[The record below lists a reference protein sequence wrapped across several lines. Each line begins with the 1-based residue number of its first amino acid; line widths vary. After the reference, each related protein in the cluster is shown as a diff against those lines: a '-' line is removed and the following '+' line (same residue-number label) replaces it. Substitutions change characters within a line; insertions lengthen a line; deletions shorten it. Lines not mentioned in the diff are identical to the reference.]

1 MVREFVLLNE
11 KNQKF
16 SLMDIENY
24 CLLTEPTGL
33 GMSYDTE
40 YEQLQNI
47 FITNLR
53 KLSQGSISGAL
64 NFKGY
69 DNYRSF
75 VDFVE
80 GAETLKILYKIP
92 YQNGTKE
99 FYRDIQV
106 DFISK
111 SEISHET
118 GFISESVTLNCL
130 SLWYEEK
137 NTIYTIEPESDE
149 IRWDFTWDSKFVGY
163 DTRNLDFLN
172 EGHVD
177 ASIELEIDG
186 DVENPVLKLYVENQL
201 YQTVTITNHITEHQI
216 LKYGS
221 RENNF
226 YIKKQLANG
235 TEQSLFNLSNIDF
248 DEDLVIRFPKGK
260 SCTFKMEADNDITS
274 ARLTIY
280 VYYKAV

>member
-1 MVREFVLLNE
+1 MVREFSLLNE
-11 KNQKF
+11 KNQMF

-24 CLLTEPTGL
+24 CLLTEPSGL
-33 GMSYDTE
+33 GMTYNTE

-53 KLSQGSISGAL
+53 KLGQGSISGTL

-75 VDFVE
+75 IDFVE
-80 GAETLKILYKIP
+80 KAESLKILYKVP
-92 YQNGTKE
+92 YKSGSRE
-99 FYRDIQV
+99 YYRDVQIQS
-106 DFISK
+106 ITK
-111 SEISHET
+111 SEISNET
-118 GFISESVTLNCL
+118 RLISESVTFECL
-130 SLWYEEK
+130 SLWYEAK
-137 NTIYTIEPESDE
+137 NTVYTVEAGTGE

-163 DTRNLDFLN
+163 DTRNLEFVND
-172 EGHVD
+172 GHVD

-186 DVENPVLKLYVENQL
+186 DVENPVLKLYVENEL

-216 LKYGS
+216 FKYGT

-226 YIKKQLANG
+226 YIKKQLADG
-235 TEQSLFNLSNIDF
+235 TEQSLFNLDYINF
-248 DEDLVIRFPKGK
+248 AEDLVIRFPKGK
-260 SCTFKMEADNDITS
+260 SCTFKMEADNEILS

-280 VYYKAV
+280 VYYKAI

>member
-1 MVREFVLLNE
+1 MVREFSLLNE
-11 KNQKF
+11 KNQMF

-33 GMSYDTE
+33 GMTYESE

-53 KLSQGSISGAL
+53 KLSQGSISATL

-75 VDFVE
+75 IDFVE
-80 GAETLKILYKIP
+80 GADRLKILYKVP
-92 YQNGTKE
+92 YKNGVKEYFRDVNIDIITKT
-99 FYRDIQV
+99 
-106 DFISK
+106 
-111 SEISHET
+111 EISYET
-118 GFISESVTLNCL
+118 GLISESVTLNCL
-130 SLWYEEK
+130 SLWYEEM
-137 NTIYTIEPESDE
+137 NTVYTIEPESDE
-149 IRWDFTWDSKFVGY
+149 IRWNFTWDSKFVGY

-186 DVENPVLKLYVENQL
+186 DVENPVLKLYVENEL

-216 LKYGS
+216 LKYGT

-235 TEQSLFNLSNIDF
+235 TEQNLFNLSYIDF

-260 SCTFKMEADNDITS
+260 PCTFKMEADNDITS